1 LIPRFSFMVNSP
13 KAPVAPGLSLSLSVH
28 RRAPNRA
35 QTVALVSWSFAPADQ
50 PGADDKSRPVAPHT
64 GGPGRLD
71 GLMRPQKKAP
81 TDRGLKVTKGEAP
94 SRRLLAGR
102 KTHDARFRRSRQFH
116 PSIGLAPPKY
126 RGHSDVA
133 LSEEHTVTLI
143 LFYVAFMI
151 GGDLA
156 AYLLGLLVEYEWG
169 KQASLLV
176 FLALYFLFLRV
187 SWVLAVWVTTPR
199 VATSSAR

>member
-1 LIPRFSFMVNSP
+1 M
-13 KAPVAPGLSLSLSVH
+13 
-28 RRAPNRA
+28 
-35 QTVALVSWSFAPADQ
+35 
-50 PGADDKSRPVAPHT
+50 
-64 GGPGRLD
+64 
-71 GLMRPQKKAP
+71 
-81 TDRGLKVTKGEAP
+81 
-94 SRRLLAGR
+94 
-102 KTHDARFRRSRQFH
+102 
-116 PSIGLAPPKY
+116 APPKY
-126 RGHSDVA
+126 RVHSDVA

-143 LFYVAFMI
+143 LFYVVFMI

-176 FLALYFLFLRV
+176 FLALYFLFLWV

>member
-1 LIPRFSFMVNSP
+1 MATVL
-13 KAPVAPGLSLSLSVH
+13 GLSALWQVPA
-28 RRAPNRA
+28 RRA
-35 QTVALVSWSFAPADQ
+35 
-50 PGADDKSRPVAPHT
+50 
-64 GGPGRLD
+64 
-71 GLMRPQKKAP
+71 
-81 TDRGLKVTKGEAP
+81 
-94 SRRLLAGR
+94 LAGR
-102 KTHDARFRRSRQFH
+102 GAYA
-116 PSIGLAPPKY
+116 SIGLAPPKY
-126 RGHSDVA
+126 RVHSDVA
-133 LSEEHTVTLI
+133 LSAEHTVTLI

-176 FLALYFLFLRV
+176 FLALYFLFLWV